1 MNDVRL
7 DPRQVPA
14 RAELLLAAGLGK
26 DAPGRP
32 IYARLEPDDHDDG
45 ERMVRS
51 EGAVR
56 PSGSVCGNPLR
67 GTRDT
72 ASVVPIGAP
81 LVARTDGPDARGWR
95 LYRAAPNGAVIYDGW
110 IEHHP
115 ANAELTLTERR
126 AAAARSPAAAL
137 RRAVD
142 VEKQPGHASA
152 EAVSGAP
159 RHRPARVAVDP
170 STPTTHLDLP

>member
-14 RAELLLAAGLGK
+14 RAELLAAKLGK
-26 DAPGRP
+26 DAPGRS
-32 IYARLEPDDHDDG
+32 IYARLEPDDDHDDG

-51 EGAVR
+51 EGTVR

-72 ASVVPIGAP
+72 APVVPIGAP
-81 LVARTDGPDARGWR
+81 LVARTDDPDARGWP
-95 LYRAAPNGAVIYDGW
+95 YRAAPNGTVIYDGW

-115 ANAELTLTERR
+115 ANAELALTERR
-126 AAAARSPAAAL
+126 AAAARNPAAAL
-137 RRAVD
+137 RRAV
-142 VEKQPGHASA
+142 ERQPGHASA
-152 EAVSGAP
+152 KAVPGTP
-159 RHRPARVAVDP
+159 RHQPARVAVDP
-170 STPTTHLDLP
+170 STPTTQLDPP

>member
-1 MNDVRL
+1 MNDVRP
-7 DPRQVPA
+7 DPQQVPA
-14 RAELLLAAGLGK
+14 RAELLLAAELGK

-32 IYARLEPDDHDDG
+32 IYARLEPDDDHDDG

-51 EGAVR
+51 EGTVR

-72 ASVVPIGAP
+72 APVVPIGAP
-81 LVARTDGPDARGWR
+81 LVARTDGPDARRWR
-95 LYRAAPNGAVIYDGW
+95 LYRGAPNGAVIYDGW

-115 ANAELTLTERR
+115 ANAELALTERR
-126 AAAARSPAAAL
+126 AAAAGSPAAAL
-137 RRAVD
+137 RRA

-152 EAVSGAP
+152 EAIPGAP
-159 RHRPARVAVDP
+159 RHQPAWTAVDP
-170 STPTTHLDLP
+170 STPTTHLAPP